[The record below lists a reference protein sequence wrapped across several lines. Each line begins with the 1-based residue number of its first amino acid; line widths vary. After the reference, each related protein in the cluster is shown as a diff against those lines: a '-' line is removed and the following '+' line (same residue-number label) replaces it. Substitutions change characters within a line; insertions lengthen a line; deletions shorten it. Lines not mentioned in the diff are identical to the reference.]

1 MTIGPA
7 KLILADGTVEAV
19 EPKNGS
25 DFTLEELRAFVG
37 RYIELLHPPSQA
49 GAVLVVNEDGR
60 LRGLSLNKVA
70 SAAYG
75 HDFIVGDALLCH
87 TSQIR

>member
-1 MTIGPA
+1 M
-7 KLILADGTVEAV
+7 
-19 EPKNGS
+19 
-25 DFTLEELRAFVG
+25 
-37 RYIELLHPPSQA
+37 
-49 GAVLVVNEDGR
+49 NEDGR
-60 LRGLSLNKVA
+60 LRGLALNKVA

>member
-1 MTIGPA
+1 M
-7 KLILADGTVEAV
+7 
-19 EPKNGS
+19 EPKNGT

-37 RYIELLHPPSQA
+37 GYIELLYPPSQV
-49 GAVLVVNEDGR
+49 GAALVVNEEGR
-60 LRGLSLNKVA
+60 LRGLPLNKVA

-87 TSQIR
+87 PSQIR